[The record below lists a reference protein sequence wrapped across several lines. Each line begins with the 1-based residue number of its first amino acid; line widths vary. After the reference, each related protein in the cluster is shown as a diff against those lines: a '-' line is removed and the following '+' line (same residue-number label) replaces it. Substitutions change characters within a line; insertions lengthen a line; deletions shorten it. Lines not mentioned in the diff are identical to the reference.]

1 MVKRL
6 GPRQHLF
13 PVRKFIPLSICN
25 ALLDRDIEIYGTGE
39 QTIDII
45 DVRDIANI
53 AIISTRSG
61 IKDKKVYDVGAGQ
74 AQLVIL

>member
-1 MVKRL
+1 MLRT
-6 GPRQHLF
+6 QTTLF
-13 PVRKFIPLSICN
+13 PVRKFIPLAICD

-61 IKDKKVYDVGAGQ
+61 VGKDKKVYDVGWSSTY
-74 AQLVIL
+74 L